1 MRRARCLRGAAW
13 APTPRFGRPGIAPPK
28 ATTETPSRSE
38 RRLDH
43 EPLRYG
49 RRQRTE
55 KDGEEGAWRSS
66 RRLWARSGLTAG
78 ECFAVRGAKAGLP
91 RIDPASLPP
100 YHRALVGVFPELRF
114 EGMPEVCLLPTVSD
128 AGFNAPVWP
137 REPRSGAAGSRR
149 ARTRRVGSQA
159 EKSGTSARPWR
170 LPTAS
175 PSWRG
180 GRPRNG
186 APPAERQVGEL
197 WTLRSRRGQEALGS
211 EGLGGLPEARVA
223 VGHVGAYKYQG
234 SCRYAVVR
242 YYVVGRGPAADH
254 PL

>member
-49 RRQRTE
+49 RRQRTG

-66 RRLWARSGLTAG
+66 RRLWTRSGLTAG
-78 ECFAVRGAKAGLP
+78 ECFSVRGAKAGLP

-149 ARTRRVGSQA
+149 ARWVCATVAITNCISIMARRSPTQRRAPRRTAGRRTLDAPQPPRA
-159 EKSGTSARPWR
+159 RSAR
-170 LPTAS
+170 
-175 PSWRG
+175 
-180 GRPRNG
+180 
-186 APPAERQVGEL
+186 V
-197 WTLRSRRGQEALGS
+197 
-211 EGLGGLPEARVA
+211 
-223 VGHVGAYKYQG
+223 
-234 SCRYAVVR
+234 
-242 YYVVGRGPAADH
+242 
-254 PL
+254 